1 MRHFKDFLAYAIFVI
16 ALFAFTFSV
25 FRTGAAAI
33 SCHNSETEAKSNSN
47 KRSFKLEDFS
57 VPETD
62 TEILSRPVVFI
73 PCEIE
78 SEIPAQEP
86 PTEEALESLEAI
98 EETSEENFPVDEAEL
113 EMLACTIYIEAG
125 GDACSDETR
134 MMVGNVVLNR
144 IADERFPDTM
154 EEVLLQ
160 PRQYN
165 TFSWTGIQW
174 PARASTEPEAEAV
187 ARAYDC
193 ARRLLEGERVLDA
206 DVVWQ
211 AEFFQGSEVVSYQDG
226 IYFCR

>member
-1 MRHFKDFLAYAIFVI
+1 MKHFKNFLAYTIFVI
-16 ALFAFTFSV
+16 ALFSFTFSV
-25 FRTGAAAI
+25 FRAGAVVI
-33 SCHNSETEAKSNSN
+33 SHGKGEAEEKSKANNVLCEFEERAVSETEADV
-47 KRSFKLEDFS
+47 F
-57 VPETD
+57 
-62 TEILSRPVVFI
+62 SRPVVFI
-73 PCEIE
+73 PCETE
-78 SEIPAQEP
+78 SDMPEQAPH
-86 PTEEALESLEAI
+86 TEEAAAALESAEDI
-98 EETSEENFPVDEAEL
+98 SEEDVVVDEAEL

-144 IADERFPDTM
+144 VADERFPDTM

-165 TFSWTGIQW
+165 TFSWTGIKW
-174 PARASTEPEAEAV
+174 PESASTEPEAHAV

-211 AEFFQGSEVVSYQDG
+211 AEFSQGAETVCYQDG

>member
-1 MRHFKDFLAYAIFVI
+1 MYDLH
-16 ALFAFTFSV
+16 
-25 FRTGAAAI
+25 
-33 SCHNSETEAKSNSN
+33 
-47 KRSFKLEDFS
+47 
-57 VPETD
+57 
-62 TEILSRPVVFI
+62 
-73 PCEIE
+73 
-78 SEIPAQEP
+78 
-86 PTEEALESLEAI
+86 
-98 EETSEENFPVDEAEL
+98 
-113 EMLACTIYIEAG
+113 
-125 GDACSDETR
+125 
-134 MMVGNVVLNR
+134 VVLNR

>member
-1 MRHFKDFLAYAIFVI
+1 M
-16 ALFAFTFSV
+16 
-25 FRTGAAAI
+25 
-33 SCHNSETEAKSNSN
+33 
-47 KRSFKLEDFS
+47 
-57 VPETD
+57 
-62 TEILSRPVVFI
+62 
-73 PCEIE
+73 
-78 SEIPAQEP
+78 
-86 PTEEALESLEAI
+86 ESLEAI

-125 GDACSDETR
+125 GDACSNETR